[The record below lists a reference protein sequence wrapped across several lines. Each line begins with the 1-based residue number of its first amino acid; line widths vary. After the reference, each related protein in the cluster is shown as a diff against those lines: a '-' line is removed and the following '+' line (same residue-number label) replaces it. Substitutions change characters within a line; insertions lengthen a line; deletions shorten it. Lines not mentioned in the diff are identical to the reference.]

1 MKKEFYLGLY
11 TQTHSVT
18 KQERL
23 VCNLDVNDNIITL
36 VISLLDNNTFTIDY
50 LVLLNIS
57 RFLDVEITKAI
68 GLLSKAI
75 EELKRVDNRSYNFG
89 FNLPKHVENELK
101 TIVKKNQL

>member
-36 VISLLDNNTFTIDY
+36 VISLLDSNIFTIDY

-57 RFLDVEITKAI
+57 RLLDVELTKAI

-75 EELKRVDNRSYNFG
+75 EELRRVDNRDYKFV
-89 FNLPKHVENELK
+89 FNLPDNV
-101 TIVKKNQL
+101 VKEIETMITQ